1 MNPRVVLMSA
11 VLVAGA
17 LGSTLGCRGSGPN
30 IDAAPT
36 PSAQAA
42 TAGYRVE
49 GVACES
55 CAKRLRAG
63 LMKADGIKSVSVDVA
78 AKHVTVDYDA
88 ATTDAQRIRAAIEAL
103 GFTATKDEK
112 PPST

>member
-1 MNPRVVLMSA
+1 MSPRVVLMSA

-17 LGSTLGCRGSGPN
+17 LGCRGSGPKAE
-30 IDAAPT
+30 AAPT
-36 PSAQAA
+36 LSAHAA
-42 TAGYRVE
+42 TVGYRVE

-63 LMKADGIKSVSVDVA
+63 LMKVDGVKSVSVDVA
-78 AKHVTVDYDA
+78 AKRVAVDYDA

-112 PPST
+112 QPST